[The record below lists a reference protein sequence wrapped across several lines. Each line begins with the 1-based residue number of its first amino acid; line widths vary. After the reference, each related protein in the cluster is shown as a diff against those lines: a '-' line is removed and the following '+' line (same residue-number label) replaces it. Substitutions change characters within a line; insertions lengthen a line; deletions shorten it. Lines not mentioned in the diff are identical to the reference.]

1 MELERMDEEAQIT
14 SPPAS
19 VKLEKLMVEMS
30 QLIVLMKAVH
40 NNLTTPGNNNLNNN
54 NNNNY

>member
-1 MELERMDEEAQIT
+1 VMELERMDEEAQIT

-40 NNLTTPGNNNLNNN
+40 NNLTTPGNN
-54 NNNNY
+54 